1 MRKKERR
8 YKKGNVSRTKKRIL
22 NVFIIFFSI
31 LFLFLIFSKTG
42 AIFQTKT
49 EGEAKLDIA
58 FYCIEEDF
66 QSMNLKLE
74 DIVPRSASY
83 IYNFTVSNNNGS
95 KRTETALTYDL
106 TLRTTTNLP
115 LDFKLF
121 DINSSPVQIS
131 TEVIGLDDDNTYFRT
146 ITVPQRE
153 FGFVNNETDSYRIE
167 INFPAEYNLEHY
179 QDIIELVEINVDSK
193 QKI

>member
-1 MRKKERR
+1 
-8 YKKGNVSRTKKRIL
+8 
-22 NVFIIFFSI
+22 
-31 LFLFLIFSKTG
+31 
-42 AIFQTKT
+42 
-49 EGEAKLDIA
+49 
-58 FYCIEEDF
+58 
-66 QSMNLKLE
+66 MNLKLE